1 MFARISALL
10 GLVDELV
17 GFNVDPWY
25 AAYPNDGKVEYP
37 WNGGYGD
44 DGKYWL
50 YEFKVYGL

>member
-1 MFARISALL
+1 MFALISALL

-25 AAYPNDGKVEYP
+25 AVYPNDGKVEYP
-37 WNGGYGD
+37 WNSGYGD